1 MPDMLVSVSNALETL
16 MIPMVNSD
24 YRPFEDQ
31 LIQHMDNVFDPMI
44 CLSLV
49 APPATSW
56 PLRVCSVELIVYS
69 ESKTVIVCLI
79 SMFLAMLLLMGTLYV
94 HLLLFTLLH
103 IEHIAAQLPAEGV
116 AH

>member
-16 MIPMVNSD
+16 MIPVVNSD

-49 APPATSW
+49 APSATSW
-56 PLRVCSVELIVYS
+56 PLRSTGEFFTSLPMGQTDRRICSN
-69 ESKTVIVCLI
+69 SKGGWN
-79 SMFLAMLLLMGTLYV
+79 LLQAN
-94 HLLLFTLLH
+94 LL
-103 IEHIAAQLPAEGV
+103 QLPTPGCRCTNGFAFIS
-116 AH
+116 